1 MKHSHHAPSATSL
14 PRAPRE
20 GADSR
25 ARTYLVTMGIRVL
38 CFALMVFVTPY
49 GWWTWAF
56 AAAAIFLPYVAVVF
70 ANVGSDVRETGV
82 ESPERALPAAAV
94 RSAPDRDDEAAEQAR
109 PRVIRI
115 EETRREGENRG
126 G

>member
-1 MKHSHHAPSATSL
+1 MKHSHHTPSATSL

-38 CFALMVFVTPY
+38 CFAMMVFITPY

-56 AAAAIFLPYVAVVF
+56 AAAAIFLPYIAVVF

-82 ESPERALPAAAV
+82 ESPERALPAAAAQSV
-94 RSAPDRDDEAAEQAR
+94 PEHDDEAAVQVP

-115 EETRREGENRG
+115 KETRREGENGRG
-126 G
+126 